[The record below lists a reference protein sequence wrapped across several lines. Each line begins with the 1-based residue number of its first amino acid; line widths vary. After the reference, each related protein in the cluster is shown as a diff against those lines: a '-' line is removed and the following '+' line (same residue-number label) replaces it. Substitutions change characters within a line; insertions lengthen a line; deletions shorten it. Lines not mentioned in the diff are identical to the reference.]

1 MSADPAIRVIRVVV
15 VDDESLVASSL
26 STLLSLEEDLD
37 VVATLGSGEEV
48 LDWCHRHP
56 VPDVVVMDLQMGG
69 IDGIE
74 TAESLPDGVNV
85 LIVTSHGR
93 PRQLKRALA
102 GGVLGFV
109 PKTSS
114 AEEFATAVR
123 TVHAGRRYLD
133 PELAATAIGVG
144 ESPLT
149 EREAQVLEVAGQ
161 GGSVE
166 QIAAAVHLAAGT
178 TRNYLSSAMGK
189 TGASTRFEA
198 WRIAREHGW
207 L

>member
-1 MSADPAIRVIRVVV
+1 MSAEPVRVVV

-26 STLLSLEEDLD
+26 STLLSLEDDLD
-37 VVATLGSGEEV
+37 VVATLGSGEEL
-48 LDWCHRHP
+48 LDWCRTHHA
-56 VPDVVVMDLQMGG
+56 PDVAVTDLQMGG
-69 IDGIE
+69 IDGVE
-74 TAESLPDGVNV
+74 TAASLPEGVAV

-102 GGVLGFV
+102 AGVAGFV

-114 AEEFATAVR
+114 AAEFAPAVR
-123 TVHAGRRYLD
+123 TVHAGRRCLD
-133 PELAATAIGVG
+133 PELAAQAIGAG

-149 EREAQVLEVAGQ
+149 ERETELLEVAGQ

-166 QIAAAVHLAAGT
+166 QIAETVHLAAGT
-178 TRNYLSSAMGK
+178 TRNYLSSAMSK
-189 TGASTRFEA
+189 TGAATRFEA
-198 WRIAREHGW
+198 WRIARDRGW

>member
-1 MSADPAIRVIRVVV
+1 MSADTVIRVVV

-26 STLLSLEEDLD
+26 STLLSLEDDLD

-48 LDWCHRHP
+48 LDWCQRHP
-56 VPDVVVMDLQMGG
+56 VADVVVMDLQMGG

-74 TAESLPDGVNV
+74 TAESLPDEVNV

-114 AEEFATAVR
+114 AGEFATAVR

-133 PELAATAIGVG
+133 PSLRRRRSGW
-144 ESPLT
+144 
-149 EREAQVLEVAGQ
+149 
-161 GGSVE
+161 GS
-166 QIAAAVHLAAGT
+166 H
-178 TRNYLSSAMGK
+178 R
-189 TGASTRFEA
+189 
-198 WRIAREHGW
+198 
-207 L
+207 

>member
-1 MSADPAIRVIRVVV
+1 MTISVVV

-26 STLLSLEEDLD
+26 SSLLDLEDDLS
-37 VVATLGSGEEV
+37 VVATLGSGEEL
-48 LDWCHRHP
+48 LDWVANHSTGS
-56 VPDVVVMDLQMGG
+56 VNVAVTDLQMGG
-69 IDGIE
+69 IDGVE
-74 TAESLPDGVNV
+74 AAAQLQDGEDPPTV

-93 PRQLKRALA
+93 PRQLKRAMA
-102 GGVLGFV
+102 NGVLGFV

-114 AEEFATAVR
+114 AEEFAHGGPHRPCR
-123 TVHAGRRYLD
+123 TPLSG
-133 PELAATAIGVG
+133 PELAAAAIRAG

-149 EREAQVLEVAGQ
+149 ERETEVLEVAGQ

-166 QIAAAVHLAAGT
+166 QIAASVHLAAGT
-178 TRNYLSSAMGK
+178 TRNYLSSAMAK

-198 WRIAREHGW
+198 WRLARERGW

>member
-1 MSADPAIRVIRVVV
+1 MSAETAIRVVV

-56 VPDVVVMDLQMGG
+56 APDVVVMDLQMGG

-74 TAESLPDGVNV
+74 TAESLPDGVKV

-114 AEEFATAVR
+114 AGEFATAVR

-198 WRIAREHGW
+198 WRIARERGW